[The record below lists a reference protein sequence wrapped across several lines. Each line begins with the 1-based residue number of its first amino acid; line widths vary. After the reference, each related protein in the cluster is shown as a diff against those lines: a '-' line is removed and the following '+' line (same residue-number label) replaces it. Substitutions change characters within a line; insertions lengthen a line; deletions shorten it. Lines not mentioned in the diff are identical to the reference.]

1 MYWWFGFSEALKTL
15 LQITFQFSS
24 SPLKVLKLAATLKR
38 KLSFLWPW
46 KAENCVDRHFIYWD
60 ICPFSYCIW
69 SRSLKHSALSVMIF
83 WGFFCPKH
91 VDGHSESAERGTRS
105 SGSPLQNPARRRSH
119 CPAATVSFRRDRFVI
134 DFTKTNTRINN

>member
-24 SPLKVLKLAATLKR
+24 SPLKALKLAATLKR
-38 KLSFLWPW
+38 KLFFCGHGKQKTVLIDISFIEIL
-46 KAENCVDRHFIYWD
+46 
-60 ICPFSYCIW
+60 CPFSYCIW
-69 SRSLKHSALSVMIF
+69 SRSLKRSALSVMMF